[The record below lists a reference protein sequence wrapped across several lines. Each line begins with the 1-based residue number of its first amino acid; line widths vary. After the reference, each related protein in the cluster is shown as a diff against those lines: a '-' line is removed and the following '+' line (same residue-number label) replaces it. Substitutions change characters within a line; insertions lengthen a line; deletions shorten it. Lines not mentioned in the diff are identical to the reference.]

1 MIAGRWIDQTQNPAV
16 DGPAGIGNNIIGWLV
31 RSAKRHAVTTA
42 RSSISARM
50 FADLALAR
58 GDGRYRRLMRG
69 LGGGQAP

>member
-1 MIAGRWIDQTQNPAV
+1 MIAGRWIDQAQNPV
-16 DGPAGIGNNIIGWLV
+16 IDGPAGIGNNWL
-31 RSAKRHAVTTA
+31 ACALAIRHAATTA

-69 LGGGQAP
+69 LGGDQAP